1 MEGDE
6 PALER
11 EIRTRG
17 ELESEQKTTDSEE
30 NKEHLRSSSYRMSE
44 HELKEAKQYILYN

>member
-1 MEGDE
+1 MERDE

-17 ELESEQKTTDSEE
+17 ELESEQKTTEIQRRIKNIYAALHTE
-30 NKEHLRSSSYRMSE
+30 
-44 HELKEAKQYILYN
+44 